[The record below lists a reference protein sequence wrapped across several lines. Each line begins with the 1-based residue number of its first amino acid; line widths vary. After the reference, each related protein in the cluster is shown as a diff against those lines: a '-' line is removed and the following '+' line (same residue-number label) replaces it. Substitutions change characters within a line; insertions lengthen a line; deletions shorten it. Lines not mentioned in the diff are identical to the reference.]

1 MPRPPGTVDKVA
13 HDFGTALKMPYCTL
27 MNFKDPCTMAIES
40 DRLEEL
46 NMFMFDTM
54 CSADM
59 AVDWWCDRFG
69 VSATDEVIDL
79 VCDAHFAMFADQ

>member
-1 MPRPPGTVDKVA
+1 MA
-13 HDFGTALKMPYCTL
+13 HNIGTAPQTVYCRH
-27 MNFKDPCTMAIES
+27 MEIKDPCTMAIES

-46 NMFMFDTM
+46 NMYMFDTM

-59 AVDWWCDRFG
+59 AVDWWCDRFN
-69 VSATDEVIDL
+69 VSATDEVIDY

>member
-1 MPRPPGTVDKVA
+1 MT
-13 HDFGTALKMPYCTL
+13 
-27 MNFKDPCTMAIES
+27 NFKDPCTMAIES

-79 VCDAHFAMFADQ
+79 VVDAHFAMFADQ

>member
-1 MPRPPGTVDKVA
+1 MT
-13 HDFGTALKMPYCTL
+13 
-27 MNFKDPCTMAIES
+27 NFKDPCTMAIES

-79 VCDAHFAMFADQ
+79 WLMHISQCLPTSDGRSGIVHTTHTTHTTT